1 MISLIIALFGIIISL
16 SFIVYSI
23 LRKKNEPFF
32 YPLVIFAF
40 FFMLIS
46 FKSACIYADRIDR
59 HLEIEKNKK
68 ELKNVILNL
77 IKG

>member
-1 MISLIIALFGIIISL
+1 
-16 SFIVYSI
+16 
-23 LRKKNEPFF
+23 
-32 YPLVIFAF
+32 
-40 FFMLIS
+40 MLIS

>member
-46 FKSACIYADRIDR
+46 FKSACIYADRIDK

-68 ELKNVILNL
+68 EIKNFILNL